1 MMKKAGYVFGYFAAL
16 WMLFALWV
24 RVMTLGDIAPAAR
37 PYYDALAPLLAR
49 PAVWL
54 ILSAAL
60 ICGAIV
66 RLFRGKCSRAEKPA
80 ALVLTLLCLISAFGW
95 AVITALTAAA

>member
-1 MMKKAGYVFGYFAAL
+1 MKKAGYVFGYFASL

-24 RVMTLGDIAPAAR
+24 RVMTLGDIAPVVQ
-37 PYYDALAPLLAR
+37 PYYDGIAPLINV

-54 ILSAAL
+54 LLSAA
-60 ICGAIV
+60 IACGSIV
-66 RLFRGKCSRAEKPA
+66 RLFRGECSRAKRVA

>member
-1 MMKKAGYVFGYFAAL
+1 MKKAGYALGYAAAL

-24 RVMTLGDIAPAAR
+24 RVLTLGDIAPA
-37 PYYDALAPLLAR
+37 AR

-66 RLFRGKCSRAEKPA
+66 RLFRGKCGRAERIA

>member
-1 MMKKAGYVFGYFAAL
+1 MMKKAGYALGYAAAL

-24 RVMTLGDIAPAAR
+24 RVMTLGDIAPAAQ

-66 RLFRGKCSRAEKPA
+66 RLFRGQCGRAESPPPSCSRCC
-80 ALVLTLLCLISAFGW
+80 VSSARSAGRSSRR
-95 AVITALTAAA
+95 

>member
-49 PAVWL
+49 PAV
-54 ILSAAL
+54 
-60 ICGAIV
+60 
-66 RLFRGKCSRAEKPA
+66 
-80 ALVLTLLCLISAFGW
+80 
-95 AVITALTAAA
+95 